1 MELANILAKVSKT
14 VLKWF
19 RDAPRRRIH
28 CWSVG
33 TNLKVCFFSDPADI
47 RLFVFAG
54 VASMPLSNPWVI
66 SGVVATSLPCLVSGN
81 AGSFLRGTVGCMVR
95 S

>member
-1 MELANILAKVSKT
+1 M
-14 VLKWF
+14 F
-19 RDAPRRRIH
+19 
-28 CWSVG
+28 G
-33 TNLKVCFFSDPADI
+33 
-47 RLFVFAG
+47 G
-54 VASMPLSNPWVI
+54 VASMPLCNPWVI